1 VSTSNSLWRLSS
13 GVRHFEV
20 TTAQGDQAEIKSAA
34 KNIIGINLRLERTEL
49 AENVPEVGA
58 FFARREFPDGP
69 IRGALTGT
77 LLDAAG
83 WLRPNRRQGWLCRMP
98 DTNTIRV
105 FLIDDHP
112 VLRESLARA
121 LNAESGMVVVGQ
133 AGTAGQAL
141 HEIPLAKPDVVVVD
155 LNIPDRDGIEL
166 LMVLHA
172 QHPQLKLL
180 VLSGYDDEYRVAEAL
195 RAGAQGYLV
204 KTAEISEVVDGI
216 RRIDRGDS
224 PLSQRIAGAVVRAM
238 RKPIQ
243 EGLGGLDALTP
254 REKQVLRLLATGRST
269 REAAAQLTISPKT
282 VETHR
287 VRIYQKLGCKSA
299 VELTRI
305 AVRTGLIEA

>member
-1 VSTSNSLWRLSS
+1 ML
-13 GVRHFEV
+13 
-20 TTAQGDQAEIKSAA
+20 
-34 KNIIGINLRLERTEL
+34 
-49 AENVPEVGA
+49 
-58 FFARREFPDGP
+58 
-69 IRGALTGT
+69 
-77 LLDAAG
+77 
-83 WLRPNRRQGWLCRMP
+83 

-121 LNAESGMVVVGQ
+121 LSAEPGMVVVGQ
-133 AGTAGQAL
+133 AGTAGEAL
-141 HEIPLAKPDVVVVD
+141 HEIPGAKPDVVLVD
-155 LNIPDRDGIEL
+155 LNMPDRDGIEL
-166 LMVLHA
+166 LVALHTLHA
-172 QHPQLKLL
+172 SVKLL

-204 KTAEISEVVDGI
+204 KTAEVSEVIDGI
-216 RRIDRGDS
+216 RRIARGEA

-238 RKPIQ
+238 RKPTP
-243 EGLGGLDALTP
+243 EGAGGLDSLTP
-254 REKQVLRLLATGRST
+254 RERQVLRLLAGGSST